1 MTRRISADVGGGA
14 LEPAGELSL
23 TPWHAGTNA
32 SLTVR
37 CHKWVV
43 DNLGVYLI
51 KGRFLA
57 DVDK

>member
-1 MTRRISADVGGGA
+1 MWGGGGA